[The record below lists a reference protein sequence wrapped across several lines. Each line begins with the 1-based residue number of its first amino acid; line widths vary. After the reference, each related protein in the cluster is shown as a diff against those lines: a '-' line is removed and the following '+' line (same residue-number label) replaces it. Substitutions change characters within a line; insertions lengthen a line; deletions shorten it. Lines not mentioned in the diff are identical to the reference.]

1 MLCPN
6 GMTQPIS
13 SYINCN
19 FGSIPANIVMTSALK
34 TLDVREAYKKFL
46 LQASEWFGEGKPYSN
61 SFPMFTSDKWITS
74 TSNDQ
79 RNLLFTDTTKKL
91 VDVGDKDTYYKWVGE
106 YTHGLSPL
114 LECGNGLSADV
125 IHVSSQDLKTLF
137 IC

>member
-19 FGSIPANIVMTSALK
+19 FGNIPANIVMTSALK

-106 YTHGLSPL
+106 YIHGLSPL

-125 IHVSSQDLKTLF
+125 IHVSSQGVKTLF

>member
-46 LQASEWFGEGKPYSN
+46 LQASEWFGEGKPDSN

-114 LECGNGLSADV
+114 LECGNGLSADAGYS
-125 IHVSSQDLKTLF
+125 IRLY
-137 IC
+137 